1 MNEMLFT
8 MDHSGKVPSLS
19 GAPVFTTDALGRRLP
34 LPSEAGPLRSD
45 RYVGIFYFL
54 FINFNAAV
62 YDNTKILEAHPNA
75 EETGDSP
82 PWGPFGHP
90 HFWGEPLYGYYKITD
105 PWVLRRHAQLL
116 SDAGV
121 DFVVFDTTNTSHYP
135 NIMPIIFDTWTE
147 LRKAGDRTPQ
157 CVFMVNT
164 DAGQRAQDIHD
175 SFYGNDKWADLWFFW
190 NGKPLMICD
199 PTEVS
204 DELRYAYTL
213 RKAHWPFTLVNTK
226 NAWHWEAAYPQVY
239 SYVDDP
245 QRPEEVNVS
254 VGQNL
259 SADADAHVTVMNWP
273 DARGR
278 HFHDGVL
285 DPNPHAV
292 LSGAN
297 FQEQWSRALEL
308 DPEIVFIT
316 GWNEWIA
323 RRWDKLGQTVS
334 EKGLFCDQYN
344 TANSRDAEMSR
355 GILGDNF
362 YCQMT
367 ANIRRF
373 KGMTPMSPASAP
385 LTIDIDGE
393 LGQWRGVEPEYYD
406 HPLETVARDFP
417 GCGGLHY
424 ANATGRNDFETFKVA
439 RDDDNIYFLA
449 TTRSPLSPQ
458 SDDNW
463 MQLLIDSDLNP
474 ESGWQG
480 FNLLV
485 RVDLAGTAG
494 VWKWRGK
501 DWDEWQKIRYAAER
515 TSVQYV
521 VPRDVLPAGSLCFE
535 FKWVDNIELPCDP
548 LDFYLYGDVAPLGR
562 FRYRYEEST

>member
-1 MNEMLFT
+1 MNKKLST
-8 MDHSGKVPSLS
+8 KVYSGSSPSLS
-19 GAPVFTTDALGRRLP
+19 GAPLFATDALGRRLP

-121 DFVVFDTTNTSHYP
+121 DFVVFDTTNNSHYP

-175 SFYGNDKWADLWFFW
+175 CFYGNDKWADLWFFW

-259 SADADAHVTVMNWP
+259 SADPDAHVTVMNWP

-285 DPNPHAV
+285 DSNPHAV

-323 RRWDKLGQTVS
+323 RRWDKLGRTTS
-334 EKGLFCDQYN
+334 DKGLFCDQYN

-355 GILGDNF
+355 GPLGDNF

-373 KGMTPMSPASAP
+373 KGITPMPPASAP
-385 LTIDIDGE
+385 VTIDLDGA
-393 LGQWRGVEPEYYD
+393 LDQWRGVEPEYYD
-406 HPLETVARDFP
+406 HPLETVARDFS

-424 ANATGRNDFETFKVA
+424 ANATGRNDFETLKVA
-439 RDDDNIYFLA
+439 RDADNIYFLA
-449 TTRSPLSPQ
+449 TTRNPLSPQ
-458 SDDNW
+458 SDNNW

-474 ESGWQG
+474 ESGWEG

-485 RVDLAGTAG
+485 RATRDGSVG
-494 VWKWRGK
+494 VLTWNGRAWN
-501 DWDEWQKIRYAAER
+501 ELQKICYAVGKA
-515 TSVQYV
+515 SVQYA
-521 VPRDVLPAGSLCFE
+521 VPWELLPAGSLSFE
-535 FKWVDNIELPCDP
+535 FKWIDNIELPCDP

-562 FRYRYEEST
+562 FRYRYGEST